1 MNGPSFVSKLLWG
14 FALLFLLYST
24 DARAQTARA
33 AADNSVSVILIEGT
47 VEVAPAGTDN
57 WAPAKLNQK
66 LQPGDKLRTGKLSRT
81 MLRSAAAGDM
91 PVRESSLMTIN
102 APRAGSDR
110 PVVELV
116 RGFFYFFTRGQP
128 TDIDFRNRLASAAA
142 RGTEFTVYIDDND
155 RIEITVFDG
164 IVDLNNPQGSITATN
179 GEQAVAVPGQAP
191 TKSPALNATNLV
203 QWVLYYPGV
212 LAVDELTWVDADK
225 NALNDSL
232 AAYRS
237 GDLVQALN
245 LYPANRQPAT
255 DTEKIY
261 RAALMLVVGE
271 VDQAK
276 AVLDSVTQA
285 NEFSAALRKLIAA
298 VRNDSW
304 PETDAPKTATGWTA
318 ESYYRQ
324 SRLDLEGALAT
335 ARSATDAA
343 PSFGFGWARLAE
355 LEFSFGRIDEALA
368 ALEKALALSP
378 RHAGALALKGFL
390 LSAQNKVPEAIRQ
403 FDEAIAVDGALPD
416 AWLGRGLCRIRRG
429 DVEGGREDLRTAA
442 ALEPTRAVLRSYLA
456 KAFSDAGKKQLA
468 THELNL
474 SRQIDPNDPTV
485 WLYGA
490 LQSQQENRIN
500 DAIRQLERSQEL
512 NNNRAVYRSQM
523 LLDQDQAVRSANLAG
538 IYNDAGMTDV
548 SIREAG
554 RAVSMDYANYSAHL
568 FLANSYERLR
578 DPKQINLRYETPA
591 FAEYLIA
598 NLLAPVGAGPLSAAV
613 SAQEYSKLFERDRL
627 GISSRTEYN
636 SGGNWFEEGAQYG
649 TFGNTAY
656 SVEGLYRSDHGQRFN
671 NDLEQRQIS
680 VQLKHQITPR
690 DTVYFQ
696 ATEYHAEAGD
706 VTQYFD
712 QSSLLPFARTRE
724 TQQPVVVAGYHHEW
738 GPGSHTL
745 FLGTRI
751 DDTLHFRNSRHPVLA
766 LGLNS
771 NNIVSS
777 YSTAFINENYESRLE
792 IYSAELQQ
800 IYQTPRHTTIA
811 GGRFQFGE
819 FDTEVFE
826 NNLRIGS
833 IFPLTYNARQ
843 DFTSDFQRTTFYGY
857 HTWEIIDS
865 LQIIGGVSY
874 DHITFP
880 ENFRFAPISDRTD
893 KRSQVSPKGG
903 LIWTVDKDTVVR
915 AGYAQGLG
923 GASLDQSYQIEPS
936 QVAGFNQ
943 SFRSIIPESIA
954 GANAG
959 ATFEMAALSL
969 EHKFPTETYVGLSG
983 ELLESSLR
991 RNLGTVNFRQG
1002 VLAGTSGQIRERMD
1016 FDEKSLTLTLNQ
1028 LVGEGW
1034 AFGVRYRVSRAELED
1049 SFPRIDPRAGNNGS
1063 NFRRQQSPDSTLHQ
1077 TALYAI
1083 YNHRCG
1089 WFTQLQAL
1097 WTSQCNDGFVADEST
1112 DDFWQLNAFT
1122 GYRFARRRAEVAV
1135 GVLNITDEDYK
1146 LEPLT
1151 LYNELPRE
1159 RTFVARFSFKF

>member
-1 MNGPSFVSKLLWG
+1 MNGPSCFLKLLLG
-14 FALLFLLYST
+14 LALLSLINSFA
-24 DARAQTARA
+24 AR

-47 VEVAPAGTDN
+47 VEVAPAGTDS
-57 WAPAKLNQK
+57 WAPARLNQK
-66 LQPGDKLRTGKLSRT
+66 LQVGDKLRTGKLSRA
-81 MLRSAAAGDM
+81 MLRSPSAGDM

-142 RGTEFTVYIDDND
+142 RGTEFTVFVDDND

-164 IVDLNNPQGSITATN
+164 IVGLTNAQGGVIATN
-179 GEQAVAVPGQAP
+179 GEQGVAVAGQAP
-191 TKSPALNATNLV
+191 MKSPALSATNLV

-212 LAVDELTWVDADK
+212 LAADELAWVDADK
-225 NALNDSL
+225 NALSDSL

-255 DTEKIY
+255 DPEKIY
-261 RAALMLVVGE
+261 RAALMFVVGE

-276 AVLDSVTQA
+276 GALDSVTQI

-298 VRNDSW
+298 VRNDVW
-304 PETDAPKTATGWTA
+304 PDTVVPQTATGWMA

-324 SRLDLEGALAT
+324 SRLDLQGALAAARAAT
-335 ARSATDAA
+335 AAA
-343 PSFGFGWARLAE
+343 PGFGFAWARVAE
-355 LEFSFGRIDEALA
+355 LEFSFGHIDEALA

-378 RHAGALALKGFL
+378 RHASALALKGFL
-390 LSAQNKVPEAIRQ
+390 LSAQNRIPEAIQQ
-403 FDEAIAVDGALPD
+403 FDEAMAVDSALPD

-429 DVEGGREDLRTAA
+429 DVETGREDLRTAA

-456 KAFSDAGKKQLA
+456 KAFSDSGRRQLA
-468 THELNL
+468 EHELAL
-474 SRQIDPNDPTV
+474 SREIDPKDPTV

-490 LQSQQENRIN
+490 LHSQQQNKIN

-512 NNNRAVYRSQM
+512 NDNRAVYRSEM
-523 LLDQDQAVRSANLAG
+523 MLDQDRAVRSANLAG

-548 SIREAG
+548 SVREAG

-598 NLLAPVGAGPLSAAV
+598 NLLAPVGAGPLSPAV

-627 GISSRTEYN
+627 SISSRTEYN

-656 SVEGLYRSDHGQRFN
+656 SVEGLYRSDHGQRSN
-671 NDLEQRQIS
+671 NDLEQRQIGM
-680 VQLKHQITPR
+680 QLKHQVTPH
-690 DTVYFQ
+690 DTIYFQ
-696 ATEYHAEAGD
+696 ATEYRAESGD

-712 QSSLLPFARTRE
+712 QDSFLPFARTRE
-724 TQQPVVVAGYHHEW
+724 TQQPVLVAGYHHEW

-751 DDTLHFRNSRHPVLA
+751 DDTIHFRNSTHPILA
-766 LGLNS
+766 LGVNS

-777 YSTAFINENYESRLE
+777 FSTGFINENYESQLE
-792 IYSAELQQ
+792 IYSGELQQ
-800 IYQTPRHTTIA
+800 IYQVPQHTTVL

-819 FDTEVFE
+819 FDTESFE

-833 IFPLTYNARQ
+833 IFPLTYKAVQN
-843 DFTSDFQRTTFYGY
+843 FTTDFQRTSLYGY
-857 HTWEIIDS
+857 HAWEIVDS

-874 DHITFP
+874 DHVTFP
-880 ENFRFAPISDRTD
+880 ENFRFAPISDSTD
-893 KRSQVSPKGG
+893 SRDQVSPKGG
-903 LIWTVDKDTVVR
+903 LIWTVDKDTVLR
-915 AGYAQGLG
+915 IGYAQALG

-936 QVAGFNQ
+936 QIAGFNQ

-959 ATFEMAALSL
+959 ATFETAAFSA
-969 EHKFPTETYVGLSG
+969 EHRFPTETYVGLSG

-991 RNLGTVNFRQG
+991 RNLGVINFRQG
-1002 VLAGTSGQIRERMD
+1002 VFAGTSGQIRERMD
-1016 FDEKSLTLTLNQ
+1016 FTEQSLTVTLNQ

-1034 AFGVRYRVSRAELED
+1034 AFGVRYRVSCAELED
-1049 SFPRIDPRAGNNGS
+1049 DFPRINPNAGNNGS
-1063 NFRRQQSPDSTLHQ
+1063 NFRRERNPDSTLHQ
-1077 TALYAI
+1077 TMLYAI

-1097 WTSQCNDGFVADEST
+1097 WTSQSNDGFVVDEDM

-1122 GYRFARRRAEVAV
+1122 GYRFARRRAEIAV
-1135 GVLNITDEDYK
+1135 GIVNITDEDYE

-1151 LYNELPRE
+1151 LYTELPRE
-1159 RTFVARFSFKF
+1159 RAFVARFSFKF